1 MIQRARIPGEEIDTL
16 KTRFGFL
23 GPPPPDGMWI
33 GPAAGMRWNI
43 NFKQQQGV
51 SILLLDWLID

>member
-1 MIQRARIPGEEIDTL
+1 MIQRARLPGEEIDTL

-23 GPPPPDGMWI
+23 GPPPPPPDGILI

-43 NFKQQQGV
+43 YFKQQQGV
-51 SILLLDWLID
+51 LVSLLD